1 MTKLGTRDE
10 VESFK
15 YAGEPIKFTLGTLV
29 IIAFCIFLIIIST
42 FSQLPIKDIF
52 SYQNNETAGVL
63 LTDFLNN
70 CSTYSYIPQLPAI
83 FFTIA
88 LLDRRFGLS
97 AIILYILIGLCGVP
111 IFAMGGGF
119 HYIYEYGFGFILAY
133 IPAAF
138 LTATII
144 KHNYHILN
152 VLKAVIAGVFAIHL
166 IGILYMLFVSTLFHT
181 TGDIISGW
189 ISSQSGVKIFYDVIF
204 STIAIYVANLM
215 KQVLWLIMC

>member
-1 MTKLGTRDE
+1 MTKLLATEDI
-10 VESFK
+10 ESFK
-15 YAGEPIKFTLGTLV
+15 YNGEPVKFGLGTLV
-29 IIAFCIFLIIIST
+29 VVAFCIFLIIIST
-42 FSQLPIKDIF
+42 FTQISIKDIF
-52 SYQNNETAGVL
+52 SYTEGQNTGLL

-83 FFTIA
+83 FFTVA
-88 LLDRRFGLS
+88 LLDRRYGMS
-97 AIILYILIGLCGVP
+97 AIILYILIGLGGIPV
-111 IFAMGGGF
+111 FGMGGGF

-152 VLKAVIAGVFAIHL
+152 VLKALIAGVFAIHL

-189 ISSQSGVKIFYDVIF
+189 ISSQSGVKIFYDILF
-204 STIAIYVANLM
+204 STIAIYGANLL
-215 KQVLWLIMC
+215 KRILWLIMC